1 MAEGL
6 FELFKKTKGIHSED
20 TLKDWFN
27 TLSTKE
33 LKIWIK
39 MMDSPVNK
47 FLNSDNQNKNILIA
61 KEILKER
68 TI

>member
-1 MAEGL
+1 MKE
-6 FELFKKTKGIHSED
+6 
-20 TLKDWFN
+20 WFN

-33 LKIWIK
+33 LKTWIK

-68 TI
+68 KI